1 MQEKVLISNLPI
13 SYLSIYCTFKDFS
26 YVEHAYISR
35 VGTVVSWNQVPLKRD
50 TPTEMNKTSRRY
62 LELVRVIDFF
72 GSFVHFVKY
81 SGSEVKVRDYNL
93 SKETMWNVKTEW
105 FFACEIDRTPG
116 VLPIWKRYPDEPG
129 GWHLSLVKSL
139 HWTF

>member
-35 VGTVVSWNQVPLKRD
+35 VGTVVSWNQVPLNRD

-81 SGSEVKVRDYNL
+81 SGCESEGLQFTKGDYM
-93 SKETMWNVKTEW
+93 K
-105 FFACEIDRTPG
+105 CENRVILCVG
-116 VLPIWKRYPDEPG
+116 N
-129 GWHLSLVKSL
+129 
-139 HWTF
+139 